1 VTPGTRRCDGP
12 SQGRD
17 SAVARGPTSRVPL
30 IGPPCALPEAMG
42 QLLRRLWNDEA
53 AFRTAM
59 RSVVRFGIAFLGY
72 LLEQGIV
79 PTGIPGGGSR
89 YGMLLIVLAF
99 LVSAGKQNAD
109 LQATPAREPKLGAA
123 A

>member
-1 VTPGTRRCDGP
+1 
-12 SQGRD
+12 
-17 SAVARGPTSRVPL
+17 
-30 IGPPCALPEAMG
+30 MG

-109 LQATPAREPKLGAA
+109 LQATPARERKLGAA

>member
-1 VTPGTRRCDGP
+1 M
-12 SQGRD
+12 
-17 SAVARGPTSRVPL
+17 A
-30 IGPPCALPEAMG
+30 
-42 QLLRRLWNDEA
+42 QLFRRLWNDEA

-59 RSVVRFGIAFLGY
+59 RSGLRFGIAFLGY
-72 LLEQGIV
+72 LMEQGIV
-79 PTGIPGGGSR
+79 PTGVPGGGSK

-109 LQATPAREPKLGAA
+109 VPATPAREPKLNAA

>member
-1 VTPGTRRCDGP
+1 MA
-12 SQGRD
+12 QFF
-17 SAVARGPTSRVPL
+17 
-30 IGPPCALPEAMG
+30 
-42 QLLRRLWNDEA
+42 RRLWNDEA
-53 AFRTAM
+53 AFRAAM
-59 RSVVRFGIAFLGY
+59 RTGLRFGVAFLGY
-72 LLEQGIV
+72 LIEQGIV

-109 LQATPAREPKLGAA
+109 LPAALARDVKLDAA

>member
-1 VTPGTRRCDGP
+1 MA
-12 SQGRD
+12 QFF
-17 SAVARGPTSRVPL
+17 
-30 IGPPCALPEAMG
+30 
-42 QLLRRLWNDEA
+42 RRLWNDEA

-59 RSVVRFGIAFLGY
+59 RTGLRFGVAFLGY
-72 LLEQGIV
+72 LMEQGIV

-109 LQATPAREPKLGAA
+109 LPAALARDVKLDAA